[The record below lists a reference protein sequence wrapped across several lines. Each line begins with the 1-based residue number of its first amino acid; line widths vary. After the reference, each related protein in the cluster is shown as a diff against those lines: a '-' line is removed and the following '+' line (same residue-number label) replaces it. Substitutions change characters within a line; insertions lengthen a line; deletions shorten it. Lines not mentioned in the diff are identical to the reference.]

1 LWANMY
7 GYLNALKGSGVQVV
21 AGECNDIGPAKL
33 LGGDVAP
40 QDPEPDNAIDINDIS
55 YLAFRFRGEDMTAD
69 VNGDGVVNI
78 LDLTM
83 AAANFGRTGPLPW
96 SMTP

>member
-1 LWANMY
+1 MD
-7 GYLNALKGSGVQVV
+7 GCPV
-21 AGECNDIGPAKL
+21 KL

-40 QDPEPDNAIDINDIS
+40 QDPEPDNIIDIGDIS
-55 YLAFRFRGEDMTAD
+55 YMGANFGSAEATAD

-83 AAANFGRTGPLPW
+83 AAANFGRTGPTPW